1 MRKQMKKIGTVL
13 LAAAMAFGLVGC
25 GAKKDSA
32 VVATEAE
39 TPSEENEKVIRI
51 GGSGSEDSAMNL
63 ELMNVAYKQGYL
75 EDELKKAGYRLDFTF
90 FPGGGPALNEALAA
104 GELDAVVYG
113 DHPAFVGKSNGAD
126 TTLIASVNADL
137 QYGIVV
143 ANDEIQDPKDL
154 EGKNV
159 IVPEGTAIQYFWE
172 NYAAEKGIDTSK
184 VNTINAVED
193 AASLG
198 CECALYVQ
206 CRNES
211 SGGGVGKSICL

>member
-75 EDELKKAGYRLDFTF
+75 EDELKKAGYR
-90 FPGGGPALNEALAA
+90 
-104 GELDAVVYG
+104 
-113 DHPAFVGKSNGAD
+113 
-126 TTLIASVNADL
+126 
-137 QYGIVV
+137 
-143 ANDEIQDPKDL
+143 
-154 EGKNV
+154 
-159 IVPEGTAIQYFWE
+159 
-172 NYAAEKGIDTSK
+172 
-184 VNTINAVED
+184 
-193 AASLG
+193 
-198 CECALYVQ
+198 
-206 CRNES
+206 
-211 SGGGVGKSICL
+211 